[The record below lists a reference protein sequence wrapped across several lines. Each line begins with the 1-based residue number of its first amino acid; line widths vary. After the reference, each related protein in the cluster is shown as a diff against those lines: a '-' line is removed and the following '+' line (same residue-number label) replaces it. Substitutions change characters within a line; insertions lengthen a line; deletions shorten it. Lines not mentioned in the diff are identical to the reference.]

1 MKGKKFSLGI
11 LLLCIT
17 VLSGI
22 FSGCTPSSSGSQASS
37 SPDSATSLESKPSE
51 SKQNAASVTF
61 WYSMG
66 GLGEEALQKM
76 IGDFNNSQSDIHV
89 DAKYQGSYTDTK
101 NKLKNSIKGGQ
112 IPDIVQLGDEDTRFM
127 MENKNVL
134 PLQNLVDSEKYDL
147 STLEPNI
154 LAFYSLD
161 GKLYGMPF
169 NNSTPIL
176 YYNKDLFRAA
186 GLDPESPPK
195 TMDELI
201 AYGKKISKKDA
212 KGNLEVS
219 GCEINNSDINEWLF
233 SEWMCL
239 QGLPFADN
247 GNGRSQ
253 RSTAV
258 AYDQNGGGLEILQK
272 LLEVQQS
279 GTASSAK
286 TINDIFGRFASNQSA
301 MMLSSSAGL
310 YTVLTTIG
318 DKFEVGTGPMP
329 TISAD
334 DKGGISVGG
343 AALWMMDT
351 KDSDRQKAA
360 FEFIK
365 FMVSPEEQAY
375 WCGQTGYFPVT
386 TKSYDLPEMK
396 QLFSEKPQFK
406 TAIDQLHKSSPQNQ
420 GVLIG
425 TFPELTQQ
433 YEDVINKVLS
443 GEWTP
448 EEGVKNAADQANKT
462 IAEYNEN
469 NPLG

>member
-1 MKGKKFSLGI
+1 MKEKIFSLGI

-17 VLSGI
+17 MLSGT
-22 FSGCTPSSSGSQASS
+22 FSGCTPSSSGGPASS
-37 SPDSATSLESKPSE
+37 SPSSATAVAG
-51 SKQNAASVTF
+51 KQAVTNVTF

-66 GLGEEALQKM
+66 GLGEKALQKM
-76 IGDFNNSQSDIHV
+76 INDFNSSQSDIHV
-89 DAKYQGSYTDTK
+89 DAKYEGSYTDAM

-112 IPDIVQLGDEDTRFM
+112 LPDVVQLGDESTRFM
-127 MENKNVL
+127 MENKSVL
-134 PLQNLVDSEKYDL
+134 PLQNLIDAEKYDL

-154 LAFYSLD
+154 LAFYSLG
-161 GKLYGMPF
+161 GKLYSMPF

-186 GLDPESPPK
+186 GLDPENPPK

-201 AYGKKISKKDA
+201 AAGKKISKKDA
-212 KGNLEVS
+212 KGNLQVS

-239 QGLPFADN
+239 QGLPFANND
-247 GNGRSQ
+247 NGRSQ

-258 AYDQNGGGLEILQK
+258 AYDQNGGGLKILQK
-272 LLEVQQS
+272 LLEVQKS

-286 TINDIFGRFASNQSA
+286 TINDIFGRFASGQSA

-318 DKFEVGTGPMP
+318 STFEVGTGPMP
-329 TISAD
+329 SISAG

-365 FMVSPEEQAY
+365 FMASPEQQAY

-396 QLFSEKPQFK
+396 QLLSEKPQFK
-406 TAIDQLHKSSPQNQ
+406 AAIDQLHKSSPQNQ

-433 YEDVINKVLS
+433 YEDMINKVLS

-448 EEGVKNAADQANKT
+448 EEGIKNAAGQANKT

-469 NPLG
+469 NPLD